1 MNENKIKNK
10 FDNYERVENACLGLL
25 RAVVWEC
32 LDIFGGVYEDEVEN
46 VLKQYQ
52 NEAKE
57 RIIKSVM
64 EDAKK
69 FFDSYSSRYGVHCVG
84 IDENGKEVENSAVH
98 LSTNDI
104 SVAINTCITFS
115 TNYKGRCK
123 LMIYDYDEGKVI
135 L

>member
-1 MNENKIKNK
+1 MNENKIANN
-10 FDNYERVENACLGLL
+10 FDNYERVESACLELL

-69 FFDSYSSRYGVHCVG
+69 FFDAYSARYGVHCVE
-84 IDENGKEVENSAVH
+84 IDENGKEIENGAVH
-98 LSTNDI
+98 LQTNEL
-104 SVAINTCITFS
+104 SLAIETCIRFTAHKS
-115 TNYKGRCK
+115 KYKIS
-123 LMIYDYDEGKVI
+123 IYDYDEGKVI